1 MDSPSLLSHIRRY
14 TGVQERSLDFARDD
28 DTEVA
33 FSQHTLYTGRGLSIP
48 PYRHFE
54 HSEKSSLRSA
64 LSCSFRKRF
73 PPFPL
78 SHIQRYTGVPE
89 RALGFAFD
97 DIAGKTLTQHV
108 LSLSPRNTIPF
119 LLVYLFPHAYN
130 KMRETLIQS
139 RNLISHVFSTI

>member
-1 MDSPSLLSHIRRY
+1 M
-14 TGVQERSLDFARDD
+14 QERSLDFARDD
-28 DTEVA
+28 DTGIA
-33 FSQHTLYTGRGLSIP
+33 FSKHIRCTLREINP
-48 PYRHFE
+48 FPHRHFE
-54 HSEKSSLRSA
+54 CSREILLA
-64 LSCSFRKRF
+64 LCSFLLLSQKF

-78 SHIQRYTGVPE
+78 SHIGRYTSVPE
-89 RALGFAFD
+89 RSLNFAFD

-130 KMRETLIQS
+130 KMREKLIQS